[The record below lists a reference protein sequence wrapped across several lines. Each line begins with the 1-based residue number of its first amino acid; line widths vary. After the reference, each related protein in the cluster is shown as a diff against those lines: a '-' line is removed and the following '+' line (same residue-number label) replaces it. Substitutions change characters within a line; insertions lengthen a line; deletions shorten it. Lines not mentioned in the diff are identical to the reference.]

1 MRKSLKRL
9 ALVLAVMLGGAV
21 SQAWDWTSYCEN
33 LDGNHWLVRAGIGY
47 GYALGKFKYSYD
59 APYIGKQ

>member
-1 MRKSLKRL
+1 MRKRFKRF

-33 LDGNHWLVRAGIGY
+33 LDGNHWLVKAGIGY
-47 GYALGKFKYSYD
+47 GYALGKFK
-59 APYIGKQ
+59 